1 MTPRRRYGLD
11 LRFDCVVGIDSGSRV
26 GGMEIMKRQVSAL
39 VLAVGMVAT
48 ACGGSDDSALVA
60 ELEKANDTA
69 ARLADELAT
78 ATADL
83 SESESVAAERLAA
96 SESEIGDLEQQLQ
109 SLEEQL
115 ESAEAAR
122 VEADTERDSSQQEL
136 DRLRLAFDGEL
147 TAATERLR
155 QVALPTACEL
165 GREIAES
172 GLLRESLE
180 IKVAEEAALDP
191 LEAAQF
197 AIVMDVALADLDL
210 STPYEECKDIRQAE
224 IREERLVAEREAMAS
239 LLPAVC
245 DYYRHNG
252 RFLSNEG
259 SVGRERN
266 LSGYINS
273 VIAPTDPYGWQSNV
287 AVEDE
292 AARCEALPLLVH
304 PGGTLLVGTELA
316 AGTYRSVDAVDD
328 SCYWERTRPDGSI
341 IDNQFTSSA
350 AQITVRVRSSDYSVE
365 NDCTL
370 LTSVPLR
377 TQIQ

>member
-1 MTPRRRYGLD
+1 
-11 LRFDCVVGIDSGSRV
+11 
-26 GGMEIMKRQVSAL
+26 METVKRQVVVL
-39 VLAVGMVAT
+39 MLAVGMVAT

-60 ELEKANDTA
+60 ELETVNETA
-69 ARLADELAT
+69 ARLADELAI

-83 SESESVAAERLAA
+83 TESESAAAEGVAA
-96 SESEIGDLEQQLQ
+96 SESEIGDLERQLQ
-109 SLEEQL
+109 SLEQQL
-115 ESAEAAR
+115 ESAEAGR
-122 VEADTERDSSQQEL
+122 VEADAERDSSQEEL
-136 DRLRLAFDGEL
+136 ERLRLAFDGEL

-165 GREIAES
+165 GRALTGG
-172 GLLRESLE
+172 GLLGESLK

-191 LEAAQF
+191 LEAEQF
-197 AIVMDVALADLDL
+197 SIVLDVALADLDL
-210 STPYEECKDIRQAE
+210 STPYQECKDIRQAE
-224 IREERLVAEREAMAS
+224 IREERLIAEREALAS

-252 RFLSNEG
+252 RFLKNEG
-259 SVGRERN
+259 SVGRERD
-266 LSGYINS
+266 LSDYIHS
-273 VIAPTDPYGWQSNV
+273 VLARTDRPQGWSSNV
-287 AVEDE
+287 AVQDE
-292 AARCEALPLLVH
+292 SARCEALPLLVH

-316 AGTYRSVDAVDD
+316 AGTYRSVKAVDD

>member
-1 MTPRRRYGLD
+1 MR
-11 LRFDCVVGIDSGSRV
+11 
-26 GGMEIMKRQVSAL
+26 RQVSAL

-60 ELEKANDTA
+60 ELETANETA
-69 ARLADELAT
+69 ARLADELAD

-83 SESESVAAERLAA
+83 TESESVAAERLAA
-96 SESEIGDLEQQLQ
+96 SESEIGDLEQQVQ

-122 VEADTERDSSQQEL
+122 VEADAERDSSQQEL

-147 TAATERLR
+147 TAAAERLR

-165 GREIAES
+165 GREVADAGGVRSWS
-172 GLLRESLE
+172 GLDD
-180 IKVAEEAALDP
+180 KVAEEAALDP

-197 AIVMDVALADLDL
+197 VIVLDVALADLDL

-245 DYYRHNG
+245 DYYRHKG
-252 RFLSNEG
+252 RFLENEG

-266 LSGYINS
+266 LPDYINS
-273 VIAPTDPYGWQSNV
+273 VIAPADRPQGWSSNV

-292 AARCEALPLLVH
+292 SARCEALPLLVH

>member
-1 MTPRRRYGLD
+1 
-11 LRFDCVVGIDSGSRV
+11 
-26 GGMEIMKRQVSAL
+26 MKRQVFVL
-39 VLAVGMVAT
+39 VLAVGMAAT

-60 ELEKANDTA
+60 ELETANDTA

-78 ATADL
+78 ATSDL
-83 SESESVAAERLAA
+83 SASESVAAERLAA
-96 SESEIGDLEQQLQ
+96 SESEIADLEQQLESLGEQ
-109 SLEEQL
+109 LDSLEQQL
-115 ESAEAAR
+115 ERAEAAR
-122 VEADTERDSSQQEL
+122 AEADDERDSSQQEL
-136 DRLRLAFDGEL
+136 NRLRLAFDGEL
-147 TAATERLR
+147 TAAAERLR

-180 IKVAEEAALDP
+180 IKVAEKAALDP
-191 LEAAQF
+191 LEAEQF
-197 AIVMDVALADLDL
+197 AIVQDVALADLDL
-210 STPYEECKDIRQAE
+210 STPYEECKDIRLAE
-224 IREERLVAEREAMAS
+224 IREERLIAEREAMAS

-252 RFLSNEG
+252 RFLSNDG
-259 SVGRERN
+259 SVSRARQ
-266 LSGYINS
+266 LSNYIMS
-273 VIAPTDPYGWQSNV
+273 VLAPTDRPQGWQSNV

-292 AARCEALPLLVH
+292 SARCEALPLLVH
-304 PGGTLLVGTELA
+304 PGGTLLVGTEIA
-316 AGTYRSVDAVDD
+316 AGTYRSVDAIDD

-365 NDCTL
+365 NDCKF

-377 TQIQ
+377 TELQ